1 MIVYDFPFTIIVTRL
16 LRGRLELATVYPIRM
31 WLSTEL
37 LCFWRNKVI
46 IHSMT
51 FLCAVIVFVCWCL
64 RIRMR
69 DLCNVSFRPT
79 FWASRAIA
87 VKWAKEIH
95 QNTICKLMSPQN
107 GKTFCERTDWQYET
121 WNLVCDNTS
130 RPAGYSSIILLSG
143 DQSHMGDRLTHASRR
158 EGFLLYPPYKLITWL
173 DLVTKVSIISTVTS
187 FVSTLCTMNVKCMQ
201 KGIQVNVMRIST

>member
-121 WNLVCDNTS
+121 WNLVCDNTVPPPTQEKYDFPPS
-130 RPAGYSSIILLSG
+130 TPPPPLSICKNSWRSCIEIFGQKESKKGLHVW
-143 DQSHMGDRLTHASRR
+143 DKNCR
-158 EGFLLYPPYKLITWL
+158 EGP
-173 DLVTKVSIISTVTS
+173 D
-187 FVSTLCTMNVKCMQ
+187 
-201 KGIQVNVMRIST
+201 